1 MLNWKKLLSLL
12 TIFLLCV
19 PTFAKKRDYSV
30 FKDIDFKKMG
40 PHQSK
45 LIHKKMMD
53 LVIRLESQQKYQDYE
68 KTLFSFHKV
77 WNELTGLVINECHAA
92 DGDRCLFGGWISVTK
107 NNKCRAPW
115 SPEAQVLHESANLDK
130 YLTNG
135 KCGDGNLF
143 RCNPTIFGPGKD
155 AGVRFNS
162 DSIQV
167 PSSVDL
173 NTVNGVGDNSDPSK
187 GICVKLDGSYDQ
199 LSKKCGEASN
209 ALDKAR
215 EANGKPSWRDDD
227 FFKDRADDFKQLL
240 ELLGAQCGEVPAS
253 DRPTDGM
260 CESLLEAT
268 ANVYNAGMAN
278 QINEELLA
286 EMGLSCINEDRVS
299 EVQCSPENKG
309 PFLTNLYEGIVG
321 AIGVAEN
328 CTAKFAIT
336 TDGNAPENFGEGCN
350 LSVTTGALTYSAEPG
365 QELPNGKRMQNY
377 KIVYMVN
384 GEKRVRNFDVM
395 NDDTPETVAN
405 KFMNDTDD
413 FAVACNAAREDRC
426 LPETEGTENL
436 RAALAEVQDG
446 ANCLFPKVQAHRA
459 DEFDE
464 GDFPSIATC
473 RRGMAGTLATTGL
486 PSGDTELKISLY
498 KADGLPDII
507 DISVNPEMT
516 REEIVSQLTSGSNQE
531 AFAQVCESVKNST
544 CRIPESEHGRN
555 VYQELQRL
563 EQTIGSGNSCQLQL
577 RPVPYRAMGAI
588 MPGLPVLRSN
598 ECSISFDGFARGQLD
613 EADGPTNFTIHA
625 SKGGET
631 ADVEISIDREL
642 TDLKALSSNG
652 TSALVEFCNPGG
664 ATANTRSRLE
674 VPEGQF
680 LTAEQEQALQRLSG
694 IDGLDLRNV
703 EVDERGRITINGTDL
718 KAMEEQIKAAL
729 GDATGQV
736 FVRGDGTAITIL
748 PNSGTAV
755 SHLAANAGVTL
766 SEEERASLIALESRS
781 INSSATFDIGSIR
794 RESNG
799 ALTVIPSSPINA
811 DDAGRL
817 RELQG
822 AVGEGYSITL
832 AVDET
837 GAPYADRR
845 YVLRPEA
852 DVARVVASLS
862 STVMEDIQGR
872 LSQFLSATHSR
883 RGDRYEEENYRI
895 EISGTEV
902 DGNFTLINFNHV
914 LSADGGWTDNN
925 SIAERNRFLI
935 TTIRPFA
942 RRQGCTI
949 IPEKPTD
956 FTRGRTDGVLS
967 LRCPNSP

>member
-1 MLNWKKLLSLL
+1 
-12 TIFLLCV
+12 
-19 PTFAKKRDYSV
+19 DYSV

-286 EMGLSCINEDRVS
+286 EMGLSCINED
-299 EVQCSPENKG
+299 Q
-309 PFLTNLYEGIVG
+309 
-321 AIGVAEN
+321 
-328 CTAKFAIT
+328 
-336 TDGNAPENFGEGCN
+336 
-350 LSVTTGALTYSAEPG
+350 
-365 QELPNGKRMQNY
+365 
-377 KIVYMVN
+377 
-384 GEKRVRNFDVM
+384 
-395 NDDTPETVAN
+395 
-405 KFMNDTDD
+405 
-413 FAVACNAAREDRC
+413 DRC

-531 AFAQVCESVKNST
+531 AFAQVC
-544 CRIPESEHGRN
+544 
-555 VYQELQRL
+555 
-563 EQTIGSGNSCQLQL
+563 
-577 RPVPYRAMGAI
+577 
-588 MPGLPVLRSN
+588 
-598 ECSISFDGFARGQLD
+598 
-613 EADGPTNFTIHA
+613 
-625 SKGGET
+625 
-631 ADVEISIDREL
+631 
-642 TDLKALSSNG
+642 
-652 TSALVEFCNPGG
+652 
-664 ATANTRSRLE
+664 
-674 VPEGQF
+674 
-680 LTAEQEQALQRLSG
+680 
-694 IDGLDLRNV
+694 
-703 EVDERGRITINGTDL
+703 
-718 KAMEEQIKAAL
+718 
-729 GDATGQV
+729 
-736 FVRGDGTAITIL
+736 
-748 PNSGTAV
+748 
-755 SHLAANAGVTL
+755 
-766 SEEERASLIALESRS
+766 
-781 INSSATFDIGSIR
+781 
-794 RESNG
+794 
-799 ALTVIPSSPINA
+799 
-811 DDAGRL
+811 
-817 RELQG
+817 
-822 AVGEGYSITL
+822 
-832 AVDET
+832 
-837 GAPYADRR
+837 
-845 YVLRPEA
+845 
-852 DVARVVASLS
+852 
-862 STVMEDIQGR
+862 
-872 LSQFLSATHSR
+872 
-883 RGDRYEEENYRI
+883 
-895 EISGTEV
+895 
-902 DGNFTLINFNHV
+902 
-914 LSADGGWTDNN
+914 
-925 SIAERNRFLI
+925 
-935 TTIRPFA
+935 
-942 RRQGCTI
+942 
-949 IPEKPTD
+949 
-956 FTRGRTDGVLS
+956 
-967 LRCPNSP
+967 